1 MASGSA
7 KAVYAAIGANSVI
20 TVTKLGAFFFTG
32 SGAMLSEGIHSAAD
46 VMNQTL
52 LAMGI
57 KKSQQEATED
67 LPYGYGRDAFIWAL
81 ISSVGI
87 FFLGCGFTLYHGVHS
102 LLHPESVQLNDIQIA
117 VGVLIFSF
125 VLEMWTLWVAYK
137 AVKTSADAL
146 NMTFGEYLKEGP
158 DPMAVAVLLEDAAA
172 VTGVM
177 LAGASIGL
185 FILTGNPIWDA
196 IGSIIIAILLG
207 VVAIF
212 LMVKNRK
219 ALLGQTVTSGMSD
232 GVMAVLKSDDA
243 VEAVHDVKATI
254 MGADSFRFKAE
265 IDFDGQTIAKR
276 WLEKQDVA
284 AIYARATQDQ
294 ESFEAFVHTLGE
306 DLCEALGDEVD
317 RIEARIKQAVP
328 AAKHVDLESD

>member
-52 LAMGI
+52 LAWASSSLRR
-57 KKSQQEATED
+57 KPPRTYPTATAAT
-67 LPYGYGRDAFIWAL
+67 PSSGAM

-196 IGSIIIAILLG
+196 IGSIIIAILL
-207 VVAIF
+207 VW
-212 LMVKNRK
+212 
-219 ALLGQTVTSGMSD
+219 SPS
-232 GVMAVLKSDDA
+232 S
-243 VEAVHDVKATI
+243 
-254 MGADSFRFKAE
+254 
-265 IDFDGQTIAKR
+265 
-276 WLEKQDVA
+276 
-284 AIYARATQDQ
+284 
-294 ESFEAFVHTLGE
+294 
-306 DLCEALGDEVD
+306 
-317 RIEARIKQAVP
+317 
-328 AAKHVDLESD
+328 